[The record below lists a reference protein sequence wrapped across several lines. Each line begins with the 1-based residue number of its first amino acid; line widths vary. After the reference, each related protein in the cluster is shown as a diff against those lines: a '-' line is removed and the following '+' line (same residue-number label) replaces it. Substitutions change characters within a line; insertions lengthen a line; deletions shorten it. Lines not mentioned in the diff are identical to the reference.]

1 MESERGWGALVANKH
16 ERSKDVQGALRQS
29 AAVSI
34 FEALRQVA
42 NGRLPKCAHILCASG
57 LFHFLSFFFP
67 PILAKFDRE
76 INQLLWML
84 RRRPRALSRSLLSRC
99 VFAA

>member
-1 MESERGWGALVANKH
+1 MSKLGRGMKEGMWRAREGGGALAANKH

-42 NGRLPKCAHILCASG
+42 NGRLPKCARILCASG
-57 LFHFLSFFFP
+57 LF
-67 PILAKFDRE
+67 
-76 INQLLWML
+76 
-84 RRRPRALSRSLLSRC
+84 
-99 VFAA
+99 